1 MTNDKR
7 FDSCPVCS
15 ESKAGVLFSVK
26 IHCMEYHLVQCAGCG
41 LARTFPVPDEES
53 LHTEDISVYYG
64 KDKNKFIPAIQKV
77 RDEMMRYRAKH
88 YLPPIPDSGQ
98 KPRILDV
105 GCAEGRLLNAFLEN
119 GCECWGIE
127 HHFYPA
133 SRFINAHRIR
143 YLQGDFH
150 TMNLPEKAFDLIFLW
165 HVLEHM
171 DDPQLVMNRLYK
183 LLSPKGAII
192 LAVPNFSSL
201 EAKKFKQF
209 WFHLDIPW
217 HKYHFDEI
225 SMKFLVKRNKYRIV
239 STSTQCFEQGPYGLI
254 QSLLN
259 AMGWPHNEFYEAMK
273 GNRMPGRVAHLLIQ
287 SCIVVIS
294 LIPTLLT
301 ILLNSYAARG
311 SVLKLVLKKERQRS
325 PAHSEPR
332 E

>member
-1 MTNDKR
+1 
-7 FDSCPVCS
+7 
-15 ESKAGVLFSVK
+15 
-26 IHCMEYHLVQCAGCG
+26 MEYHLVKCAGCG
-41 LARTFPVPDEES
+41 LARTFPIPDEEF
-53 LHTEDISVYYG
+53 LHIEDISVYYG
-64 KDKNKFIPAIQKV
+64 KDENKFIPAIQKL
-77 RDEMMRYRAKH
+77 RDYMMRYRAKH
-88 YLPPIPDSGQ
+88 YLPLIPDSGR

-105 GCAEGRLLNAFLEN
+105 GCAEGRLLNAFLKS

-127 HHFYPA
+127 HPSYPA
-133 SRFINAHRIR
+133 ARFINTHRIL

-150 TMNLPEKAFDLIFLW
+150 TINLPEKAFDLIFLW

-171 DDPQLVMNRLYK
+171 DDPQQVMRRLYK

-225 SMKFLVKRNKYRIV
+225 SMKCLVKRNKYRIMRM
-239 STSTQCFEQGPYGLI
+239 STRCFEQGPYGLI
-254 QSLLN
+254 QSVLN
-259 AMGWPHNEFYEAMK
+259 AMGCPHNEFYEALK
-273 GNRMPGRVAHLLIQ
+273 GNRMPGRVVHLLIQ
-287 SCIVVIS
+287 SCIVWIF

-301 ILLNSYAARG
+301 ILLSSYASKG
-311 SVLKLVLKKERQRS
+311 SVLKLVLKKERQRNT
-325 PAHSEPR
+325 AHSEPR